1 MRLLSCLLVLLPLV
15 AQESAGLPGTNPGFR
30 SRFESDPLTQVQL
43 IPPGSW
49 EGLLLH
55 ASLRPLPTPQRR
67 AGQATVEV
75 WDLAY
80 HETPRQEVFSLYRK
94 DLRKSLTRALAQPP
108 PRHGAIEL
116 GELMLSDP
124 GHPERLDLT
133 RVQSLQE
140 RFNRPPGSTRR

>member
-1 MRLLSCLLVLLPLV
+1 MRLLSCLLVFLPLA
-15 AQESAGLPGTNPGFR
+15 AQDAVGLPVTSPGFR
-30 SRFESDPLTQVQL
+30 SRFEKDPLTRVL
-43 IPPGSW
+43 LVPPGCW
-49 EGLLLH
+49 EGLLLNT
-55 ASLRPLPTPQRR
+55 ALRPPPAPQRR

-80 HETPRQEVFSLYRK
+80 HETPRQEAFSLYRK
-94 DLRKSLTRALAQPP
+94 DLRRSLIRVMAQPP
-108 PRHGAIEL
+108 SRHGAIEL

-124 GHPERLDLT
+124 AHPERLDLT

>member
-1 MRLLSCLLVLLPLV
+1 MRLLTCLLVFLPLA
-15 AQESAGLPGTNPGFR
+15 AQDATGLPVASQGFR
-30 SRFESDPLTQVQL
+30 SRFERDSFTRVLLV
-43 IPPGSW
+43 PPGCW
-49 EGLLLH
+49 EGLLLD
-55 ASLRPLPTPQRR
+55 AALRPPPAPQRR

-80 HETPRQEVFSLYRK
+80 RESPRQEVFSIYRK
-94 DLRKSLTRALAQPP
+94 DLRKSLLRAMAQPP